1 MTTINQESKYARS
14 LIEASLD
21 PLVTI
26 SAEGKITD
34 VNEAS
39 VKVTGIPREKLI
51 GTDFSDYF
59 TEPKKAQE
67 GYRQAFEKVFVSD
80 YPLTIKHKNG
90 NLTDVSYNATV
101 YKDDEGHVLGVFAA
115 ARDVTEQRWAIEL
128 RVANKELVFQ
138 NEEKEKRAAE
148 LIVANK
154 ELQFQNEEKEKR
166 AEEKEKR
173 AAELIIANKELAF
186 QNTEKEKR
194 ASELYIANK
203 ELIFQTGEKQKRAA
217 ELVIADKELEFQNEE
232 KAKKEIVSKELEA
245 LSYSAKL
252 ASQYSLSLIE
262 ASRDPLFTISPKG
275 KITDLNQA
283 TVRVTGVPREK
294 QIGTDS

>member
-67 GYRQAFEKVFVSD
+67 GYRQAFEKGFVSD

-173 AAELIIANKELAF
+173 AAELIIDNKELA
-186 QNTEKEKR
+186 
-194 ASELYIANK
+194 
-203 ELIFQTGEKQKRAA
+203 
-217 ELVIADKELEFQNEE
+217 FQNEE